1 MSRPNVLVVDGN
13 RLSLREQ
20 QVAAGGSPTGEAYA
34 RTLESLAA
42 VRCDIVRPADGEVRL
57 PKAAGLGA
65 YDGVAIT
72 GSALNV
78 YDGGAHIERQIELAR
93 ATFAAGVP
101 FFGSCWGMQVA
112 VTAAGGRVR
121 PNPRGREFGFGRR
134 IELNDAGRRHPMF
147 AGKPAVF
154 EAITVHR
161 DDIAELP
168 AGAVP
173 LASNEM
179 GVQALEL
186 RHGAGT
192 FWGVQYHPEY
202 SFDEIAACAV
212 RYAARLIEDSLF
224 ADRAELEG
232 FVAELRA
239 LERHPHDRRLAWKH
253 GLGPALQEEAVKL
266 AELRNWLEQQVLPYA
281 GRRAALRP

>member
-1 MSRPNVLVVDGN
+1 MSLPTVLVIDGN
-13 RLSLREQ
+13 RAAVREQ

-42 VRCDIVRPADGEVRL
+42 VRCDIVRPADGEVRFPRSSGL
-57 PKAAGLGA
+57 AG

-112 VTAAGGRVR
+112 VAAAGGEVR

-134 IELNDAGRRHPMF
+134 IELNDTGRRHPMF

-161 DDIAELP
+161 DDITALP

-186 RHGAGT
+186 RHGAGV

-212 RYAARLIEDSLF
+212 RYGAKLIEDGLF
-224 ADRAELEG
+224 ADHGELEV
-232 FVAELRA
+232 FVADLRA
-239 LERHPHDRRLAWKH
+239 LMRDPHDRRLAWKH
-253 GLGPALQEEAVKL
+253 GLGPALQEESVKL
-266 AELRNWLEQQVLPYA
+266 AELRNWLEQLVLPYA
-281 GRRAALRP
+281 RRRGS

>member
-1 MSRPNVLVVDGN
+1 MSRPKILVVDGN
-13 RLSLREQ
+13 RAAIREQ
-20 QVAAGGSPTGEAYA
+20 QVAAGGSATGEAYA

-42 VRCDIVRPADGEVRL
+42 VRCDIVHPADGEVRL
-57 PKAAGLGA
+57 GEAAGFGG

-112 VTAAGGRVR
+112 VAAAGGRVR
-121 PNPRGREFGFGRR
+121 PNPLGREFGFGRR
-134 IELNDAGRRHPMF
+134 IELSAAGHRHPMF

-179 GVQALEL
+179 GLQALEL

-202 SFDEIAACAV
+202 TFAEIAATAL
-212 RYAARLIEDSLF
+212 RYGAKLIEEGLF
-224 ADRAELEG
+224 ADRAELEA
-232 FVAELRA
+232 FVADLRA
-239 LERHPHDRRLAWKH
+239 LMRNPRDRRLAWKH
-253 GLGPALQEEAVKL
+253 GVGPALQEESLKL
-266 AELRNWLEQQVLPYA
+266 VELRNWLERQVLPYA
-281 GRRAALRP
+281 ATRR

>member
-1 MSRPNVLVVDGN
+1 MSLASILVVDGN
-13 RLSLREQ
+13 RLDVREQ

-42 VRCDIVRPADGEVRL
+42 VRCDIVRPADDEVRW
-57 PKAAGLGA
+57 PEGGGVSA

-78 YDGGAHIERQIELAR
+78 YEGSAPIERQIDLAR

-112 VTAAGGRVR
+112 VAAAGGEVR
-121 PNPRGREFGFGRR
+121 ANPRGREFGFGRR
-134 IELNDAGRRHPMF
+134 IKLNEAGRNHPMF
-147 AGKPAVF
+147 AGKPTVF
-154 EAITVHR
+154 EALTVHR
-161 DDIAELP
+161 DDIARLP

-179 GVQALEL
+179 GLQALEL
-186 RHGAGT
+186 RHGAGV

-202 SFDEIAACAV
+202 NFAEIAACAV
-212 RYAARLIEDSLF
+212 RYGPKLLEEGLL
-224 ADRAELEG
+224 ADRAELES
-232 FVAELRA
+232 FVADLRA
-239 LERHPHDRRLAWKH
+239 LMRDPHDRRLAWKH
-253 GLGPALQEEAVKL
+253 GLGPAVREEALKL
-266 AELRNWLEQQVLPYA
+266 AELRNWLEHQVLPYA
-281 GRRAALRP
+281 RRRSTRS